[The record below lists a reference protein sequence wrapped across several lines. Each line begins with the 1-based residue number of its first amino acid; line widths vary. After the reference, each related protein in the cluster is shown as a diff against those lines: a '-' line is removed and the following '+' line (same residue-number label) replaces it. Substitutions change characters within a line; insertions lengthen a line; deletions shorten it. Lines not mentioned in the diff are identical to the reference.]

1 MKHINP
7 FDRMVQEQL
16 AQEAEPAPM
25 HLWDE
30 IDTRMALQDQLE
42 KDKKRR
48 WLLLFL
54 FLFTTGT
61 SAWLSYENFY
71 SIQQENNITLETTK
85 SNHQD
90 VTTTNL
96 NLEPIAQPAREYAA
110 TINSNTNAVSDVLP
124 TLSKTNESS
133 ETATEEKN
141 TASIHQDD
149 LSSLV
154 KNREQITSDNETDFT
169 TKQTIE
175 NTQKENS
182 YQTTIFRTNATN
194 LLAQDTGN
202 KATIENKTILSQLV
216 TTESIETT
224 EKEVVSKEEEE
235 LNTKYLLPLASL
247 DIDAVQS
254 TTSTTNQT
262 IFVVEQEENLET
274 TAKKTKTKVQHKKR
288 NQKQASDYSAL
299 KRFFTIAP
307 DPGSCYSFGGRN
319 FDLRGIYIDAIVSS
333 DLPFRTLESKDNE
346 MLAYQQM
353 RDNSESYYWAGT
365 GGLRLSVVTNSGLAF
380 RTGLTYAQITERFK
394 YENLLAE
401 RIIIE
406 NIYDSNNNII
416 GTDTLIEQGKRV
428 IEHSNHYNMFDI
440 PLVIGYELESEKLV
454 FNVNVGAYFN
464 LLFTQNGRILSS
476 NFEPI
481 DINNKTMFR
490 KNLGISYFAS
500 MGFNYKFTRDLHLV
514 IEPQLRYYPKSFT
527 RDSYEISQK
536 YVNFGV
542 FTGLRF
548 RL

>member
-30 IDTRMALQDQLE
+30 IDTRMTLQDQLE

-71 SIQQENNITLETTK
+71 SIQPEDNIALETTEP
-85 SNHQD
+85 NHQD
-90 VTTTNL
+90 AATIDL
-96 NLEPIAQPAREYAA
+96 NLESIAQPARDHTA
-110 TINSNTNAVSDVLP
+110 TNDNPNTISDDLP
-124 TLSKTNESS
+124 TTNGSL
-133 ETATEEKN
+133 ETVTEENN
-141 TASIHQDD
+141 TSSTHQND
-149 LSSLV
+149 LSSLI
-154 KNREQITSDNETDFT
+154 KKQEQIASNNETDFT

-175 NTQKENS
+175 RQQKKS
-182 YQTTIFRTNATN
+182 KYQTSILKSDAAS
-194 LLAQDTGN
+194 LLAQNTED
-202 KATIENKTILSQLV
+202 KATIENKTILNESV
-216 TTESIETT
+216 TTKKVEKT
-224 EKEVVSKEEEE
+224 EKEVVVKEETES
-235 LNTKYLLPLASL
+235 LNIESVLPLASL
-247 DIDAVQS
+247 DMEAVQS
-254 TTSTTNQT
+254 ITKPINQT
-262 IFVVEQEENLET
+262 VVVDEQEESSET
-274 TAKKTKTKVQHKKR
+274 TAKKTKTKVQHKRKH
-288 NQKQASDYSAL
+288 QKQASDYSAL
-299 KRFFTIAP
+299 KRFFRIAP

-319 FDLRGIYIDAIVSS
+319 FDLRGIYVDAIVSS
-333 DLPFRTLESKDNE
+333 DLPFRTLESKDSE

-406 NIYDSNNNII
+406 NIYDSNDNII

-440 PLVIGYELESEKLV
+440 PLIVGYELESEKLV
-454 FNVNVGAYFN
+454 FNVNAGAYIN

-500 MGFNYKFTRDLHLV
+500 MGFNYKFTRDLHLI

-527 RDSYEISQK
+527 RDNYEISQK